1 MFTIKLEESDRPA
14 LLAHFLALSAEDR
27 HLRFGCTVADV
38 SIERHVAGIDFT
50 HDAVF
55 SMNGHSR
62 HFEGIAHLAF
72 DKNHAELGISVLEPY
87 RGRGIGTALVSRAAV
102 HARNRHIDV
111 LFMQCLS
118 ENCAIMRIA
127 AALGMRVVTQGP
139 DSEASLSLP
148 SANPLSIVREM
159 MSDGLALCDAALRE
173 RLSPHTAAAPTTLDQ
188 GHPAK
193 HQAAVQ

>member
-14 LLAHFLALSAEDR
+14 LLAHFLALGAEDR
-27 HLRFGCTVADV
+27 HLRFGCSVADA
-38 SIERHVAGIDFT
+38 SIERYVAGIDFNR
-50 HDAVF
+50 DALF
-55 SMNGHSR
+55 SVNAHSR
-62 HFEGIAHLAF
+62 YFEGIAHLAF

-118 ENCAIMRIA
+118 ENCIIMRIA
-127 AALGMRVVTQGP
+127 TALGMRVVTQGP

-148 SANPLSIVREM
+148 SANPLSILREM
-159 MSDGLALCDAALRE
+159 MNNGLALCDATLRE
-173 RLSPHTAAAPTTLDQ
+173 TLLPHTVVASVPDKGHPVKRQAAA
-188 GHPAK
+188 
-193 HQAAVQ
+193 